1 MRHQRGFSLA
11 ELLIAIV
18 IGLFLI
24 AATFSVLAVSFASIR
39 SSVQMTQLQ
48 EAARLA
54 LRLLEEDL
62 TQAGFFSDLSAI
74 DLSPNTNT
82 TLHGSVTGVD
92 CVGGGRNNGTFPN
105 GIGHFRTLW
114 AARRGSQPAISC
126 EMAAIQGSDV
136 LQLKRLRGSVVND
149 TLASDRFYGQLNLNE
164 LHFFAGGHVAPPIA
178 GGRIYEYQHRVY
190 YVKHNANS
198 IPTLYRHS
206 LSSTALMGVAEPL
219 VEGVE
224 IMRFEFGIDTNGD
237 SAVDTYLK
245 TSDVTDSLWDQHRDA
260 EIVSVQIHLLLRAFQ
275 QDSAFRVGM
284 TRTYP
289 MPGGA
294 LSVPDDGYRRKHVST
309 TVVIRNPWLKT
320 AGEMP

>member
-1 MRHQRGFSLA
+1 MKRQRGFSLA
-11 ELLIAIV
+11 ELLIAVV

-24 AATFSVLAVSFASIR
+24 AATFSVLGISSASVR
-39 SSVQMTQLQ
+39 STGQMTQLQ

-82 TLHGSVTGVD
+82 TFHGSVTGAD

-114 AARRGSQPAISC
+114 AASRGPQAAISC
-126 EMAAIQGSDV
+126 ETEAKEGSDV
-136 LQLKRLRGSVVND
+136 LQVKRFRGNAVNGA
-149 TLASDRFYGQLNLNE
+149 LVSDRFYGQLNLNE
-164 LHFFAGGHVAPPIA
+164 LHFFTGGHVAPPIA

-190 YVKHNANS
+190 YVKDNANS

-224 IMRFEFGIDTNGD
+224 IMRFEFGIDTNSDG
-237 SAVDTYLK
+237 AVDAYLK
-245 TSDVTDSLWDQHRDA
+245 TSDVTDSLWDQRRDG

-275 QDSAFRVGM
+275 QDSAFRAGM

>member
-24 AATFSVLAVSFASIR
+24 AATFSVLAISSASVR
-39 SSVQMTQLQ
+39 STGQMTQLQ

-62 TQAGFFSDLSAI
+62 TQAGFFADLSAI

-82 TLHGSVTGVD
+82 TLHGSAAGVD
-92 CVGGGRNNGTFPN
+92 CVGGGRNNSTFPN

-126 EMAAIQGSDV
+126 ETAAIEGSEV
-136 LQLKRLRGSVVND
+136 LQLKRLRGNVVTD
-149 TLASDRFYGQLNLNE
+149 TLVSDRVYGLLNLNE
-164 LHFFAGGHVAPPIA
+164 LHFFTGEQVAPAIA

-224 IMRFEFGIDTNGD
+224 MMRFEFGIDINGD
-237 SAVDTYLK
+237 SAVDAYLK

-260 EIVSVQIHLLLRAFQ
+260 EIISVQVHLLLRAFQ
-275 QDSAFRVGM
+275 QDSAFKAGV

-289 MPGGA
+289 MPGGTV
-294 LSVPDDGYRRKHVST
+294 SVPDDGYRRKQVST
-309 TVVIRNPWLKT
+309 TVVIRNPWLNT
-320 AGEMP
+320 ARETL

>member
-24 AATFSVLAVSFASIR
+24 AATFSVLTISSASVR
-39 SSVQMTQLQ
+39 SSGQMTQLQ

-92 CVGGGRNNGTFPN
+92 CVGGGRNNSTFPN

-260 EIVSVQIHLLLRAFQ
+260 EIVSVQIHLLLRAFE
-275 QDSAFRVGM
+275 QDSAFSAGM

-289 MPGGA
+289 MLGGTF
-294 LSVPDDGYRRKHVST
+294 SVPDDGYRRKQVST

-320 AGEMP
+320 AGGTL